1 MLGRRKKEE
10 PRGRNPVG
18 RLPAVGQNRTF
29 SYHAS
34 RSLNEVNTGRVL
46 SAVEERTNQRS
57 KLHALMSHLPVFIAS
72 LVILLCIVDELS
84 LNASPKIVILSSTAS
99 NLFLRDTTT
108 YQATATKLLSSS
120 WYNHNKLTVD
130 TNGISSALEHSF
142 PELLDVSVTLPI
154 LGHRP
159 VIYIQPSEP
168 ALALT
173 TNDGKTFLLDGNG
186 KALMKLTAQ
195 QQLQGLHIVGVTDQS
210 GLRVSIGQ
218 TVLPS
223 TTVNFLQ
230 VVLSQLSA
238 QHMSVKSVVLPPSS
252 NEEIDV
258 YLSNA
263 SYYGKFNLEQGDALQ
278 QVGTFIATSRYLSS
292 QGKGVQQYID
302 VRIDGRAYYQ

>member
-1 MLGRRKKEE
+1 MLGRRKREE

-18 RLPAVGQNRTF
+18 RLPTVGQNRTF

-34 RSLNEVNTGRVL
+34 RSLNDVNTGRVL

-57 KLHALMSHLPVFIAS
+57 KLHALISHLPVFIAS
-72 LVILLCIVDELS
+72 LVIILCIVDELS
-84 LNASPKIVILSSTAS
+84 LSSSPKIVILSSTAS
-99 NLFLRDTTT
+99 NLFLRDTAV
-108 YQATATKLLSSS
+108 YQAEAAKLLSGS

-130 TNGISSALEHSF
+130 TNGISSTLERSF

-168 ALALT
+168 GLALT
-173 TNDGKTFLLDGNG
+173 TNDGKTFLLDSNG
-186 KALMKLTAQ
+186 KALMAVTGH
-195 QQLQGLHIVGVTDQS
+195 QLQGLHVVGVTDQS
-210 GLRVSIGQ
+210 GLRVSIGS

-230 VVLSQLSA
+230 IVLSQLSA
-238 QHMSVKSVVLPPSS
+238 QQMTIKSVVLPPSS
-252 NEEIDV
+252 NQEVDV
-258 YLSNA
+258 YLANA
-263 SYYGKFNLEQGDALQ
+263 PYYGKFNLEQGDALQ
-278 QVGTFIATSRYLSS
+278 QVGTFIATSHYLTS
-292 QGKGVQQYID
+292 QGKGPQQYID